1 MANDFLFT
9 PFSGI
14 TYENPRLYIHAAIVN
29 TLLQNNGITIIRH
42 NYDHLLTILLSF
54 FLCYMTMI
62 YSPTRGVVS
71 FVAISFTVFII
82 SVILFHFGLW
92 LRLVHPLCALFVAY
106 YMIVPYRAILEY
118 KMRWDVQ
125 QKHDLLLKVEEIK
138 GNFLSLMSHDLKTPV
153 ARIQGLAELILKQ
166 GGLQSAQ
173 QNEMQ
178 QIIQST
184 ESLDKFISK
193 ILNLTKI
200 ESNDIK
206 LVKRSKDINKI
217 LEQCVQKLE
226 FQAHQKNIKVD
237 LKLEPLF
244 PIKVDPSLLIQVF
257 TNIIDN
263 AIKYTNAGGRVE
275 IQSRETGQ
283 NVEIMISD
291 DGSGMDE
298 DELGQLFTKFFR
310 GKSHPGD
317 TSKGSGLG
325 LYLSK
330 YFIELHDGQVDVEST
345 KGSGSRFKIL
355 LPINSIS

>member
-1 MANDFLFT
+1 
-9 PFSGI
+9 
-14 TYENPRLYIHAAIVN
+14 
-29 TLLQNNGITIIRH
+29 
-42 NYDHLLTILLSF
+42 
-54 FLCYMTMI
+54 MTMI